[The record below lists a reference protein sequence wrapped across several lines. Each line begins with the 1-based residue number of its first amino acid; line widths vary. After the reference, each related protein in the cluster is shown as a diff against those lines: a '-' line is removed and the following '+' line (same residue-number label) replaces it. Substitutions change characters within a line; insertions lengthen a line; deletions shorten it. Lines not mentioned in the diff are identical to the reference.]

1 MRKFCNSFRLVIRLS
16 GLILA
21 LAFTQSAAIAQ
32 SPDASWNLIWAD
44 EFNGTALDQNKWN
57 YEDDCWGGGN
67 EERQCYTQKTEN
79 VEIANGLLTI
89 RAIKEK
95 TRGFANTRAAR
106 DGEVSLAPGTKRYAR
121 VRRPFSSGRIVS
133 RGKGDWTYGRFEA
146 RMKLPTG
153 QGLWPAFWM
162 LPSDY
167 AYGGWAASGEI
178 DIMEAINLGMTC
190 ETCEGGREDRVYGT
204 LHYGGRWPDNE
215 YSGANVPVPAPVDGF
230 HTYTVEWSAGRMDW
244 YVDGVHYS
252 TKTQDQWHTDNVK
265 GTPGSDAPFDRPFHL
280 IFNLAVGGNWPEG
293 ENDVGFFATD
303 FPKEMVVDWVRVY
316 QCATDPETGK
326 ACEKK

>member
-1 MRKFCNSFRLVIRLS
+1 MRKFCNSFRLAIRLS
-16 GLILA
+16 GLIFA
-21 LAFTQSAAIAQ
+21 LAFTQSAATAK

-44 EFNGTALDQNKWN
+44 EFNGTALDQDKWN

-178 DIMEAINLGMTC
+178 DIMEYRRLEPTKVSGSIHGP
-190 ETCEGGREDRVYGT
+190 G
-204 LHYGGRWPDNE
+204 
-215 YSGANVPVPAPVDGF
+215 YSGETSPQGQVTKSYDLGSARYDDDF
-230 HTYTVEWSAGRMDW
+230 HVLESSG
-244 YVDGVHYS
+244 GINIS
-252 TKTQDQWHTDNVK
+252 TTT
-265 GTPGSDAPFDRPFHL
+265 
-280 IFNLAVGGNWPEG
+280 
-293 ENDVGFFATD
+293 
-303 FPKEMVVDWVRVY
+303 
-316 QCATDPETGK
+316 
-326 ACEKK
+326 